1 MDFLDLNRWNG
12 VRDTLPQVKAN
23 KSFQLFPFGLRT
35 MIRIILLAISA
46 FHLFSLPSPC
56 FAEEILFEDTFDEK
70 LSPQWKAIGLKEGE
84 YRIRKGGLEM
94 RVLPVN
100 KRTGPPMLMVHLP
113 FKTHET
119 VTASV
124 ELSLI
129 DQFTEPTETAGLYL
143 TDEESRDFAAEKKN
157 INGFLVFSPG
167 KVEFIGK
174 KDGNRGDPQQY
185 SQKFW
190 PANEESGP
198 LRIIV
203 RGGNGYFQ
211 AGPSKEGEYLNF
223 FHSAL
228 RDNEPKRGFCL
239 STSGGPTD
247 KEHWVRF
254 DNFRVVKN

>member
-1 MDFLDLNRWNG
+1 MVFFEFARWNG
-12 VRDTLPQVKAN
+12 MLDILPQGKAN
-23 KSFQLFPFGLRT
+23 EPLLLFPTGLRK
-35 MIRIILLAISA
+35 MIRLILLAIAAFQLLSLSA
-46 FHLFSLPSPC
+46 LSS
-56 FAEEILFEDTFDEK
+56 ADEILFEDTFDEK
-70 LSPQWKAIGLKEGE
+70 LSPQWKAVGLKEDE
-84 YRIRKGGLEM
+84 YRIKDGGLEM
-94 RVLPVN
+94 RVFPAN
-100 KRTGPPMLMVHLP
+100 KKSGPPMLMVHLP
-113 FKTHET
+113 FTTNDT

-129 DQFTEPTETAGLYL
+129 DRFTEPAEAAGLYL
-143 TDEESRDFAAEKKN
+143 TDENSREFAAEKKN

-174 KDGNRGDPQQY
+174 AGTGGDPQQFAL
-185 SQKFW
+185 KFW
-190 PANEESGP
+190 PANEEFGP

-203 RGGNGYFQ
+203 RGGNGFFQ

-254 DNFRVVKN
+254 DNFRVIKN

>member
-1 MDFLDLNRWNG
+1 MFRLILA
-12 VRDTLPQVKAN
+12 VFAAI
-23 KSFQLFPFGLRT
+23 QLL
-35 MIRIILLAISA
+35 
-46 FHLFSLPSPC
+46 SLPMRCS
-56 FAEEILFEDTFDEK
+56 AEEILFEDTFDEK

-84 YRIRKGGLEM
+84 YRVRNGGLEM

-143 TDEESRDFAAEKKN
+143 TDEDSREFAAEKKN
-157 INGFLVFSPG
+157 INGHIVFSPG

-174 KDGNRGDPQQY
+174 EGTDGDPQQFTL
-185 SQKFW
+185 KFW
-190 PANEESGP
+190 PANEEFGP

-203 RGGNGYFQ
+203 RGGYGYFQ
-211 AGPSKEGEYLNF
+211 AGPSREGEYLNF

-239 STSGGPTD
+239 STYGGPTD

-254 DNFRVVKN
+254 DNCRVVKN